1 MKAALF
7 YGGPDIRVEEVP
19 DPVPGPGEVL
29 VRVQAAGICG
39 SDLHGYR
46 NPSASFY
53 TTAGPRLSGHE
64 LAGVVA
70 MLGAGVTGLQ
80 VGQRVG
86 VEPRHLVGCG
96 QCRWCRRGD
105 YHLCPTRGRVGDKR
119 IHSTGFAEYSLEP
132 AYNVYP
138 LPDHVDMHHASILDV
153 YACAVHALRIAPVTP
168 ASTVVVQGAGAIGLT
183 ALELYKIGGAKQ
195 VIVCDVVDNALEMAT
210 KLGADAVVNSAKVDP
225 VAAVKDLTG
234 GEGAD
239 VVVEA
244 VGGMAP
250 TFAADITMAARGG
263 RVLVIGMYSADQSF
277 AIREAQA
284 KEINVQLCNSYSLW
298 DGVPE
303 FKISLDMM
311 AAGKLRPKDLITHT
325 FPLDKIGEGFEAAV
339 NKAQSGSIKVIV
351 LP

>member
-7 YGGPDIRVEEVP
+7 YGGPDIRVEQVP

-46 NPSASFY
+46 NPAASLH
-53 TTAGPRLSGHE
+53 AGPGPRLSGHE

-70 MLGAGVTGLQ
+70 VLGAGVTGLS

-96 QCRWCRRGD
+96 HCRWCRRGD

-119 IHSTGFAEYSLEP
+119 VGSTGFAEYSLEP
-132 AYNVYP
+132 AFNVYP
-138 LPDHVDMHHASILDV
+138 LPDHVDMQDASILDV
-153 YACAVHALRIAPVTP
+153 YACAVHALRIAPVMP

-195 VIVCDVVDNALEMAT
+195 VIVCDVVDNALAMAT
-210 KLGADAVVNSAKVDP
+210 RLGADAVVNSAKVNP
-225 VAAVKDLTG
+225 VEAVMDLTN

-250 TFAADITMAARGG
+250 TFAADVTMAARGG
-263 RVLVIGMYSADQSF
+263 RVLVIGMYSADQNF

-303 FKISLDMM
+303 FKIALDLM

-325 FPLDKIGEGFEAAV
+325 FPLDQIKDGFEAAV
-339 NKAQSGSIKVIV
+339 NKAQSNSIKVVV